1 MGTNLTKT
9 NTKKRHR
16 TKLLVGLLVSTSILG
31 GGQYPSMLGSRSFAL
46 KAHVFADT
54 TNQQLIAGQTTDTGN
69 HTYGLADIETGDSW
83 ITAGTATSPVAG
95 QNFSTTLVSN
105 TKSSAGLALFKGA
118 LDMTKAANFQGTFSI
133 TVNGSFGYTANAL
146 DGGDSL
152 GFILTPD
159 STDQISA
166 NLPNSTNE
174 NLGVGGLPSSVFLGR
189 DLYDNTDVDQTIAN
203 SGSGTS
209 GATAG
214 QNVVCIRTTDTTGT
228 LSKTYQATTAP
239 DPGVMKSSNNT
250 ITETMAFSWQ
260 PTTDSNGNTVT
271 NSDGTVTGT
280 LTYVLTPQTGT
291 NAGKSVTVTSAATLS
306 ASLSLGVVGATG
318 NNYGTMTFANDGSSF
333 TAYKGTNPVTVNY
346 INKNTNET
354 IASSSTIMAN
364 VGDGID
370 VTAPD
375 AVSTNT
381 SSDDYTYTYNA
392 PTIAGF
398 DYSSA
403 DPAITVANNDSA
415 TNSIN
420 VYYTPTAVNTVKDVT
435 VNQDDQGN
443 ILTDTTGYVQ
453 LSSSTSAD
461 TVVTDDNGDS
471 TTTNTTTVIWHK
483 PVDTVV
489 NQDDQ
494 GNNLVDTT
502 GYVKLSTTTST
513 PAANGDTT
521 TTNIWHLP
529 VNQTV
534 NVVNNVDES
543 GQPIA
548 DTSTGYTLVQ
558 AGTPVITTQTATNGD
573 TTTTST
579 VTNIWHQVAE
589 NTISTTVNLD
599 EQGNTITDL
608 TGYVSSTQTKPSVTT
623 TSTADNGDITTT
635 ITSYLIWHKVVTT
648 TVNQVDNVD
657 EQGNPL
663 SDTTGYHLIS
673 SQTSAPTTTTATNG
687 DITITN
693 TTTNV
698 YHKIIVTTINVTA
711 NIDESGAT
719 LKDTTGYIKSSQTK
733 PSTTS
738 TVIADNGDET
748 TTITSYTIWEKSPTT
763 EATPPNSA
771 SDSTSDVPSS
781 PAQSQTV
788 ATPAANNVSQEPLVS
803 IPPVEQADQKPVVK
817 NKPLQA
823 PTKKTKVDTV
833 PKSTTKVASSTS
845 TSAKQTS
852 ANKTKPTMTATQ
864 KMIQVAKVET
874 AGAGGAIA
882 GMAISAGLFTLAQR
896 FIPAGFIFFL
906 LGKRRKKKKNEEE

>member
-1 MGTNLTKT
+1 MGINLTKT
-9 NTKKRHR
+9 NTKKSHR

-31 GGQYPSMLGSRSFAL
+31 GGQYPSMLGSRSSAL

-54 TNQQLIAGQTTDTGN
+54 TNQQLIPGQSLDTGN
-69 HTYGLADIETGDSW
+69 HTYGTADIETGDSW
-83 ITAGTATSPVAG
+83 TTAGTATSPVAG

-118 LDMTKAANFQGTFSI
+118 LDMTKPANFQGTFSI
-133 TVNGSFGYTANAL
+133 TVKGALGYTANAL

-159 STDQISA
+159 STDQISS

-189 DLYDNTDVDQTIAN
+189 DLYDNTDVDQSIAN

-260 PTTDSNGNTVT
+260 PNTDSNGNTVI
-271 NSDGTVTGT
+271 NGDGTVTGT

-291 NAGKSVTVTSAATLS
+291 NAGKAVTVTSTVTLS

-346 INKNTNET
+346 INKKTNET

-364 VGDGID
+364 VGDSID

-375 AVSTNT
+375 AVNTNT
-381 SSDDYTYTYNA
+381 SLYSYTYNA

-398 DYSSA
+398 DYSSP
-403 DPAITVANNDSA
+403 DPAITVANNDST

-420 VYYTPTAVNTVKDVT
+420 VYYTPTAVNTVKNVT

-443 ILTDTTGYVQ
+443 ILTDTAGYVQ
-453 LSSSTSAD
+453 LSSSTSSD

-471 TTTNTTTVIWHK
+471 TTTNTTTIIWHK
-483 PVDTVV
+483 PVDTVI

-494 GNNLVDTT
+494 GNDLVDTT

-513 PAANGDTT
+513 PAANGDIT

-529 VNQTV
+529 INQTV

-558 AGTPVITTQTATNGD
+558 AGTPVITTQTATDGD

-589 NTISTTVNLD
+589 NTVSTTVNLD

-608 TGYVSSTQTKPSVTT
+608 TGYVSSAQTKPSVTT
-623 TSTADNGDITTT
+623 TSTADNGDVTTT

-663 SDTTGYHLIS
+663 SDTTGYHLMS
-673 SQTSAPTTTTATNG
+673 SQTSAPTTTMAANG

-698 YHKIIVTTINVTA
+698 YHKIMATTINVTA

-719 LKDTTGYIKSSQTK
+719 ITDTTGYIKSSQTK
-733 PSTTS
+733 PSMTS
-738 TVIADNGDET
+738 TVVADNGDET
-748 TTITSYTIWEKSPTT
+748 STITSYTIWKKSSTT
-763 EATPPNSA
+763 EATTSSST
-771 SDSTSDVPSS
+771 SDSTSDVPSP
-781 PAQSQTV
+781 PAQAQAV
-788 ATPAANNVSQEPLVS
+788 AILATKNASQEPLVS
-803 IPPVEQADQKPVVK
+803 IPAIKHIEQNPVIK
-817 NKPLQA
+817 NKSPQA
-823 PTKKTKVDTV
+823 PEKKVKVDTV
-833 PKSTTKVASSTS
+833 PKSTTKVSSSTS
-845 TSAKQTS
+845 TSAKQAAAS
-852 ANKTKPTMTATQ
+852 KTKPTMTATQ
-864 KMIQVAKVET
+864 KMIQVAKVES